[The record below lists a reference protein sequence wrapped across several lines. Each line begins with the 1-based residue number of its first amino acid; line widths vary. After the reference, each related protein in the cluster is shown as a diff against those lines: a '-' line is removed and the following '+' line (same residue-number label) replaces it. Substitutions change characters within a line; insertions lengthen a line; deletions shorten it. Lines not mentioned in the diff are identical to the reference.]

1 MGRFASHLMRV
12 WHDVHITGAQ
22 QVIFCVL
29 QKPESYMFGK
39 GQLYDGGMSLRQ
51 VK

>member
-1 MGRFASHLMRV
+1 MGRLASQLMRV
-12 WHDVHITGAQ
+12 RHDMYLTGAQ

-29 QKPESYMFGK
+29 QKPGRYIFGK
-39 GQLYDGGMSLRQ
+39 GQLYGGGKSVRL